1 MRRLSVLK
9 FAFVVLLCTSP
20 WVSIAAGIPVIDAA
34 NLVQNTITAVEVVAA
49 VLQRVTII
57 AQQLEQLKN
66 MIQNTQN
73 FSAGTWEADALPR
86 LEELG
91 QMIDQGKA
99 VAYQMENLDAAF
111 RQRWPGYVPPE
122 DFNASYDLWTQTILD
137 TIRGVL
143 RSSQLQADGFLDEQ
157 TRLEAIQE
165 LSDSAVGRMQALQ
178 AGNMIA
184 VEGVQ
189 QLRKLRQL
197 VLAQSNAQTVYMANQ
212 TNKDAQ
218 ETASLRSWLLQG
230 ASAADIGN
238 GLTGNGAKAGGLPTL
253 TP

>member
-1 MRRLSVLK
+1 M
-9 FAFVVLLCTSP
+9 AG
-20 WVSIAAGIPVIDAA
+20 GIPVIDVA

-66 MIQNTQN
+66 MIQNTRN
-73 FSAGTWEADALPR
+73 FPSGSWETNALPR
-86 LEELG
+86 LLELG
-91 QMIDQGKA
+91 QMIDQGRA
-99 VAYQMENLDAAF
+99 VAFQMDNLDAAF

-122 DFNASYDLWTQTILD
+122 DFNASYDLWTETTLD

-157 TRLEAIQE
+157 TRLESIQA

-178 AGNMIA
+178 AGNMVA
-184 VEGVQ
+184 AEGVQ

-218 ETASLRSWLLQG
+218 ETASLRSWLMQG

-238 GLTGNGAKAGGLPTL
+238 GLTGSGARAGGLPML
-253 TP
+253 AP